1 MTRILSLL
9 TIVLFL
15 GIAGNALAQREVPP
29 PATTPLD
36 AKPSVAQT
44 KAAAKP
50 VQSVKSTEKAKTTAK
65 PAPVQAATVP
75 IATESKTATAENQ
88 PAKAKKSDK
97 NAAANPS
104 VKKSATADK
113 PKKPKSPR
121 ICKTTAKSDRKLA
134 QTKKDSTKTAKKT
147 DHKRV
152 MRATTVPVE

>member
-1 MTRILSLL
+1 MTKILSLL

-29 PATTPLD
+29 PANTPLD

-44 KAAAKP
+44 KAAAK
-50 VQSVKSTEKAKTTAK
+50 SAESAKTTAKAKTAAK

-75 IATESKTATAENQ
+75 ITTESKTAASQ
-88 PAKAKKSDK
+88 AKPVKAKKSAK
-97 NAAANPS
+97 ATEANASA
-104 VKKSATADK
+104 KKSATADK

-134 QTKKDSTKTAKKT
+134 KTKKDSIKTAKKPE
-147 DHKRV
+147 HKQV
-152 MRATTVPVE
+152 IRATTVPAE